1 MEIRVDPGNRE
12 QAEAWNGDEGRGWV
26 ARADRYE
33 ASAAAYLPHL
43 LAAARL
49 AAGDVV
55 LDVGCGNGGS
65 TCAAARETVSGRALG
80 VDLSAPMVAEARLR
94 AAAAGV
100 TNASF
105 EQADAQVHEFA
116 PDAFDVVVSKFGVMF
131 FSDPRAA
138 FVNLARALR
147 PGGRVAVLAWRGLAE
162 NDWMRLPREALA
174 AGRDLPVPPVGMPG
188 PFGFA
193 DEARNRVALEAAGF
207 VDVTHV
213 ALREPVV
220 FGDDPDDAV
229 DFIAS
234 GSLGRGLL
242 ADLDGDTRTRALDA
256 LRAVVDAHATPDG
269 VRLASSA
276 WLVTARSA

>member
-1 MEIRVDPGNRE
+1 VDIQVDPGNRE

-43 LAAARL
+43 LDAATLAAAD
-49 AAGDVV
+49 AV

-65 TCAAARETVSGRALG
+65 TCAAAREVAGGHALG
-80 VDLSAPMVAEARLR
+80 VDLSGPMVVEARLR

-100 TNASF
+100 TNATF
-105 EQADAQVHEFA
+105 EQADAQVHPFA
-116 PDAFDVVVSKFGVMF
+116 PEAFDVMISKFCVMF
-131 FSDPRAA
+131 FADPRAA
-138 FVNLARALR
+138 FANLARALR
-147 PGGRVAVLAWRGLAE
+147 PGGRVAVLAWRGLGDNA
-162 NDWMRLPREALA
+162 WMRLPREALA

-193 DEARNRVALEAAGF
+193 DDARNRDALEAAGL

-213 ALREPVV
+213 ALYEPVV
-220 FGDDPDDAV
+220 LGVDVDDAV
-229 DFIAS
+229 EFITS

-242 ADLDGDTRTRALDA
+242 ADLDVASRARAIDA
-256 LRAVVDAHATPDG
+256 LRAVIEAHSTPDG
-269 VRLASSA
+269 VQLGGSA
-276 WLVTARSA
+276 WLVTARRA